1 MTGPLLAEFR
11 DPQTLQDALGRINE
25 ARYRALDAFTP
36 YPVEGLAEEL
46 AIEPSSRIR
55 PAMLAGGLLTAALAF
70 GLQWYSAVI
79 DYPINSGGRP
89 TNSWQVF
96 WLVPFEVGIFA
107 AALSGVIAMLRSC
120 GLPCLHHPLF
130 DVPSFERA
138 TQDRF
143 FLLADAAPKD
153 EGVRDLRRILES
165 SGAVVVTEV
174 RQP

>member
-1 MTGPLLAEFR
+1 MTGRLLAEFR
-11 DPQTLQDALGRINE
+11 DPQALKDALDRIKQ
-25 ARYRALDAFTP
+25 ARHRTLDAFTP
-36 YPVEGLAEEL
+36 YPVDGLVEEL
-46 AIEPSSRIR
+46 AIEPSRIR

-89 TNSWQVF
+89 PNSWQIF

-107 AALSGVIAMLRSC
+107 AAVCGVVALLRSC
-120 GLPCLHHPLF
+120 GLPSLYHPLF
-130 DVPSFERA
+130 EIPGFERA

-143 FLLADAAPKD
+143 FLLADAEPNTEA
-153 EGVRDLRRILES
+153 VNNLRQVLES

-174 RQP
+174 REP

>member
-1 MTGPLLAEFR
+1 MTGRLLAEFR
-11 DPQTLQDALGRINE
+11 DPQTLKDAIGRIQQ
-25 ARYRALDAFTP
+25 AHYRALDAFTP
-36 YPVEGLAEEL
+36 YPVDGLTEQL
-46 AIEPSSRIR
+46 AIEPSRIR

-89 TNSWQVF
+89 PNSWQVF

-107 AALSGVIAMLRSC
+107 AALCGVVALLRSC
-120 GLPCLHHPLF
+120 GLPSLYHPLF
-130 DVPSFERA
+130 EIPGFERA

-143 FLLADAAPKD
+143 FLLAAA
-153 EGVRDLRRILES
+153 ESNTEAVNNLRQVLES